1 MGIVVT
7 IFMLLGLLVISPWSK
22 LSLGT
27 LRANIKMINFIA
39 GGLLLTG
46 LWNSLWHGLR
56 YLDHFWGLAALISG
70 FFMVVTAVIIFVD
83 YGKKTGFEKI
93 YSCIK
98 PLSLFWLIGLLVS
111 FLLYAITL
119 IQLNLGYPIIG

>member
-7 IFMLLGLLVISPWSK
+7 IFMLSGLLVISPWPK
-22 LSLGT
+22 LSLGM
-27 LRANIKMINFIA
+27 LRTNSNVVNFIA
-39 GGLLLTG
+39 SGLLLAG

-56 YLDHFWGLAALISG
+56 YLDHFWGLAALVSG
-70 FFMVVTAVIIFVD
+70 FFMVMTAVLIFVD
-83 YGKKTGFEKI
+83 YGKKTGLQKI
-93 YSCIK
+93 YSFIK
-98 PLSLFWLIGLLVS
+98 PLSLLWVIGLFAS